1 MTSANHGAVQI
12 PGGIIFLQ
20 IGIALVAGLVTAY
33 QPGVNA
39 AFASYSSSRLHGG
52 VLNFLVGAVAMIL
65 VCIVARTP
73 LPEMAKIAT
82 APWWAWV
89 GGLLGAFFVTSAIFL
104 VKPMG
109 SANYVAT
116 MIAGQFIGTMII
128 DHFGL
133 MGLNVHSFS
142 LGRGVGLLLMVAG
155 IVCIRYF

>member
-1 MTSANHGAVQI
+1 MTSANQGVVQI
-12 PGGIIFLQ
+12 PGGIILLQ
-20 IGIALVAGLVTAY
+20 IGIAMVAGLATAY

-52 VLNFLVGAVAMIL
+52 VLNFLVGAAAMIL
-65 VCIVARTP
+65 VCLVVRTP
-73 LPEMAKIAT
+73 LPEVAKLAM
-82 APWWAWV
+82 APWWAWI
-89 GGLLGAFFVTSAIFL
+89 GGLMGAFFVTSAIFL
-104 VKPMG
+104 IKPMG
-109 SANYVAT
+109 SANYVAA